1 MRFFSSVPETPSSGE
16 PIVPDDRRTANA
28 HCFCFG
34 CLCCFALICQNY
46 KGIEVEA
53 EVLCVV
59 LFGSTAAVP
68 VWVGTG
74 ADLEMVASPNR

>member
-1 MRFFSSVPETPSSGE
+1 M

-28 HCFCFG
+28 HCFWFG

-53 EVLCVV
+53 EMLCVV
-59 LFGSTAAVP
+59 LFRSTAAVP

-74 ADLEMVASPNR
+74 ADLEVVASSNR